1 MGDGKA
7 VLPND
12 VIRAINDLRDKFKH
26 GHHIIKILESQ
37 LETARQNIS
46 LLQGQVRLANETI
59 ENLKQQ
65 FNEADMTLSYM
76 TNNYKGNHEK
86 RSDSNRH
93 MGRDSDDYSQAPIFV
108 ARNDEHENQR
118 RLAEFEKNSPKC
130 LSKSN
135 DMVMGDN
142 DQPERGKSPM
152 QHGQE
157 RPKSP
162 YAQQL
167 RQVLDALQD
176 EDPRKSHPQITQEST
191 GVSSHNQPQVC
202 MCAECVPSSTGHR
215 HFQTDALTRRS
226 SCGCEYSGNEM
237 HYHEECSK
245 HKSMLRTNEESSV
258 GNRPNSRHIPRHDN
272 PTTAHISN
280 VSHSSHH
287 VDYSSQCTGPCCS
300 SIDLSKGYKI
310 VEKSPGMPHYI
321 APRSPRRQKQ
331 HETRHDPHCHQMV
344 SHCEDDKCRCH
355 PYVSYAGFG
364 YQVVES
370 SPGVPQ
376 PIPPISPS
384 LLSKKNKRYMPLAP
398 GDEPPHLKYTKV
410 KRIDG
415 SKVAAQKTIQG
426 KSKTLFCVYDRFI
439 GNPCLLSPFPN
450 PTTCPLS
457 SFLANLPSIN
467 LILFI
472 YIYIYIYIKSVG
484 MSPF

>member
-1 MGDGKA
+1 MGDSKPNI
-7 VLPND
+7 PND
-12 VIRAINDLRDKFKH
+12 VIRAISDLRDKFKH

-76 TNNYKGNHEK
+76 SDNCKGNHGRNEPT
-86 RSDSNRH
+86 RQS
-93 MGRDSDDYSQAPIFV
+93 GRDADDFSQTPVFV
-108 ARNDEHENQR
+108 ARNDEQDNQR
-118 RLAEFEKNSPKC
+118 RLMEFEKSSPKC
-130 LSKSN
+130 LIKSN
-135 DMVMGDN
+135 DMSMADGDQN
-142 DQPERGKSPM
+142 ERTKSPM
-152 QHGQE
+152 QHGHE

-176 EDPRKSHPQITQEST
+176 EDPRKSHNQINQDSP
-191 GVSSHNQPQVC
+191 GVSSQCQPQVC
-202 MCAECVPSSTGHR
+202 MCPECVPNNSGHR
-215 HFQTDALTRRS
+215 HFQSEAMTRRS
-226 SCGCEYSGNEM
+226 SCGCEYSGNEV
-237 HYHEECSK
+237 HYHEECNK
-245 HKSMLRTNEESSV
+245 HKGLVRTNEDNSV
-258 GNRPNSRHIPRHDN
+258 GNRPSSRHATRHEG
-272 PTTAHISN
+272 TAAASHISN
-280 VSHSSHH
+280 ITHSSHH
-287 VDYSSQCTGPCCS
+287 VDYSSQCTGPCCT

-310 VEKSPGMPHYI
+310 VEKSPGLPHYI

-331 HETRHDPHCHQMV
+331 HDASRHDAHCHQMV

-355 PYVSYAGFG
+355 SYVSYAPFG

-376 PIPPISPS
+376 TIQPISPS
-384 LLSKKNKRYMPLAP
+384 LLSKKNKRYLPLAP

-426 KSKTLFCVYDRFI
+426 K
-439 GNPCLLSPFPN
+439 
-450 PTTCPLS
+450 
-457 SFLANLPSIN
+457 
-467 LILFI
+467 
-472 YIYIYIYIKSVG
+472 
-484 MSPF
+484 